1 MTKKHVVE
9 VNDLNFSSE
18 VLSNEG
24 TVLID
29 FSAQWCA
36 PCKVVAPL
44 VEKIARERAGTVKVA
59 KIDIEDSPGAA
70 TQLAIRGAPTFV
82 VFRNGKEV
90 RRHTGVLA
98 ERGLVA
104 LLEGA

>member
-18 VLSNEG
+18 VMENEG
-24 TVLID
+24 LVLVD
-29 FSAQWCA
+29 FTAEWCP
-36 PCKVVAPL
+36 PCKMVAPL
-44 VEKIARERAGTVKVA
+44 VEKLARDRAGVVKVT
-59 KIDIEDSPGAA
+59 KIDIGDSPSAA
-70 TQLAIRGAPTFV
+70 TKLAIRGAPTFV
-82 VFRNGKEV
+82 VLRNGKEV